1 MMTFPTEWK
10 SNPNVPNHQ
19 PGILT
24 IDNAKFSAISIKVE
38 NIYFRKKIGI
48 KNRKKIGRKNTLD
61 TGLQSTSQYI

>member
-38 NIYFRKKIGI
+38 NIYFRKKIG
-48 KNRKKIGRKNTLD
+48 KK
-61 TGLQSTSQYI
+61 